1 MFLGSCFS
9 SGGGEVAMAGGAL
22 LRTFIGGFAL
32 YCGSD
37 SRLMEDFEAVLVAH
51 GVQPT
56 LEELL
61 E

>member
-9 SGGGEVAMAGGAL
+9 SGGVAMVGGAL

-37 SRLMEDFEAVLVAH
+37 SRLMEDF
-51 GVQPT
+51 
-56 LEELL
+56 
-61 E
+61 